1 MSAFFETKFLFFK
14 QNPNKK
20 GAAAVGKLWWTVFS
34 TQKTDEAAVRQR
46 SSVPRKEGGWG
57 RTENKKSEAA
67 LANICSCF

>member
-34 TQKTDEAAVRQR
+34 TQKTDEAAIRQR
-46 SSVPRKEGGWG
+46 PSVPR
-57 RTENKKSEAA
+57 RTINKKSEAA